1 MLGLEIIV
9 FDFMCVPNLVGVRN
23 QDGEVPAIDFK
34 IPTRIS
40 LARFSSKNSAT
51 AEGIQVSAFPN
62 EQKG

>member
-34 IPTRIS
+34 IPTEF
-40 LARFSSKNSAT
+40 L
-51 AEGIQVSAFPN
+51 
-62 EQKG
+62 